1 MGFGVTGGK
10 GLQRIFPVGFMKRLW
25 VFSSNASCPF
35 LVGVPVCVPTR
46 AEVDCVQS
54 DSASLC

>member
-10 GLQRIFPVGFMKRLW
+10 GLQRIFPVGFIKRLW
-25 VFSSNASCPF
+25 DLSSDVSCSF

-54 DSASLC
+54 DSVSLC